1 MMNYLR
7 KNVKTILWVV
17 ATIFIVAIFAGFG
30 GAFFLQRQSGIISKV
45 NGIGLS
51 SKDFSQLF
59 DQAVEF
65 QRQNKK
71 TGEIDM
77 QALKKELLE
86 NMIKEELL
94 YQEARRYNITVTP
107 QELINA
113 IRSYPIFQKDGKF
126 DISLYFRILQYLHTT
141 PQAFENAREKSLA
154 VSKLQTFLLS
164 AIKITTKELEYEY
177 NKEKKEYPVNFE
189 KEKEEFK
196 GLFLMKKQSS
206 IFDNWIQELIR
217 KANIKVYTDE
227 IKNIFETQ

>member
-1 MMNYLR
+1 MNYLR

-17 ATIFIVAIFAGFG
+17 ASIFIVAIFAGFG

-59 DQAVEF
+59 DQTVEF

-71 TGEIDM
+71 TDKINTK
-77 QALKKELLE
+77 ALKKELLE

-94 YQEARRYNITVTP
+94 YQEAQKCNITVTP
-107 QELINA
+107 QELISA
-113 IRSYPIFQKDGKF
+113 IHSYPIFQKDGKF
-126 DISLYFRILQYLHTT
+126 DVSLYFRILQYLHTT
-141 PQAFENAREKSLA
+141 PQAFESARKKSLS

-177 NKEKKEYPVNFE
+177 NKGKKEYPANFE
-189 KEKEEFK
+189 GKKEEFK
-196 GLFLMKKQSS
+196 ELFLMKKQSS

-217 KANIKVYTDE
+217 KANIKIYITE
-227 IKNIFETQ
+227 IENIFETQ